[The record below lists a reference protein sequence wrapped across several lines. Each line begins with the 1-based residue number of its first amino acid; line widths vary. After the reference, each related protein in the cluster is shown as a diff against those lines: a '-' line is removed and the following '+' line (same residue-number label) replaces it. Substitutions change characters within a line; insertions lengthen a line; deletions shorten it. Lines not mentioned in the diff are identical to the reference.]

1 MKRLLAMLSITLL
14 ILAGCG
20 SGGNFEAQ
28 TNWKV
33 EDFKFENQRGE
44 AVSLDDLKGN
54 VWLASFIY
62 TNCTTECPLM
72 TFNMSDIQKTL
83 KDEGIEDYKIV
94 SFTADP
100 TFDTPKVLQ
109 EYIGNFEVVDES
121 KWNLLTGYSQEKIKK
136 FAADNFKTAA
146 IKNPNNNE
154 VMHGIS
160 FFLVDQDGVVVK
172 NYNGYTDVPKE
183 EIVMDV
189 EALIADG
196 K

>member
-1 MKRLLAMLSITLL
+1 MKKLIAMLSITLL

-33 EDFKFENQRGE
+33 EDFNYENQRGE
-44 AVSLDDLKGN
+44 AVSLDDLKGT

-72 TFNMSDIQKTL
+72 TFNMSDIQKEL
-83 KDEGIEDYKIV
+83 VDKGIEDYKIV
-94 SFTADP
+94 SFSADP
-100 TFDTPKVLQ
+100 EFDTPEVLQ
-109 EYIGNFEVVDES
+109 EYIKNFEVADES
-121 KWNLLTGYSQEKIKK
+121 KWNLLTGYSQEEIKD
-136 FAADNFKTAA
+136 FAANNFQTAA
-146 IKNPNNNE
+146 IKNPNTNE

-160 FFLVDQDGVVVK
+160 FYLVDQNGVVVK
-172 NYNGYTDVPKE
+172 NYNGYQDVPTE

-189 EALIADG
+189 ETLIADG
-196 K
+196 Q

>member
-1 MKRLLAMLSITLL
+1 MKKLLAMLSITLL

-33 EDFKFENQRGE
+33 EDFNYENQRGE
-44 AVSLDDLKGN
+44 AVSLDDLKGT

-72 TFNMSDIQKTL
+72 TFNMSDIQKEL
-83 KDEGIEDYKIV
+83 VDKGIEDYKIV
-94 SFTADP
+94 SFSADP
-100 TFDTPKVLQ
+100 EFDTPEVLQ
-109 EYIGNFEVVDES
+109 EYIGNFEVPDES
-121 KWNLLTGYSQEKIKK
+121 KWNLLTGYAQKDIKD
-136 FAADNFKTAA
+136 FAANNFQTAA
-146 IKNPNNNE
+146 IKNPNTNE

-160 FFLVDQDGVVVK
+160 FYLVDQNGVVVK
-172 NYNGYTDVPKE
+172 NYNGYQDVPTE

-189 EALIADG
+189 ETLIADG
-196 K
+196 Q

>member
-1 MKRLLAMLSITLL
+1 MKKLLAMLSITLL

-33 EDFKFENQRGE
+33 EDFNYKNQRGE
-44 AVSLDDLKGN
+44 AVSLDDLKGT

-72 TFNMSDIQKTL
+72 TFNMSDIQKEL
-83 KDEGIEDYKIV
+83 VDKGIEDYKIV

-100 TFDTPKVLQ
+100 EYDTPEVLK
-109 EYIGNFEVVDES
+109 EFISNYDVPDES
-121 KWNLLTGYSQEKIKK
+121 KWNLLTDYSQEDIKK

-146 IKNPNNNE
+146 IKNPVDNV
-154 VMHGIS
+154 VMHGMS
-160 FFLVDQDGVVVK
+160 FFLVDQNGVVVK
-172 NYNGYTDVPKE
+172 NYDGYQDVPKE